1 MSKPQKKWRNY
12 ELAAAQLIRDAGP
25 FMKAKG
31 VRVDQ
36 AVRGATGNNWN
47 IEVKAYDVDDDR
59 IIIVECKRYKRRVN
73 KEVVGGFAY
82 RVHDTGSRGI
92 LVTTLPLQKGGQL
105 IVQHEQIAHIILTP
119 DSTEDDYHA
128 TIANKVFIRHS
139 FQEAVATHDSLNKI
153 VTLVDS

>member
-1 MSKPQKKWRNY
+1 MSKPQKKWRSY

-25 FMKAKG
+25 FMKAKD

-36 AVRGATGNNWN
+36 TARGATGNNWN

-82 RVHDTGSRGI
+82 RVHGTGSRGI
-92 LVTTLPLQKGGQL
+92 LVTTYSLQKGGQL
-105 IVQHEQIAHIILTP
+105 IVQHEQIAHIILDA
-119 DSTEDDYHA
+119 DSTENDYLA
-128 TIANKVFIRHS
+128 TVANQVFIRHS
-139 FQEAVATHDSLNKI
+139 FQEAAAAHDSLDVI